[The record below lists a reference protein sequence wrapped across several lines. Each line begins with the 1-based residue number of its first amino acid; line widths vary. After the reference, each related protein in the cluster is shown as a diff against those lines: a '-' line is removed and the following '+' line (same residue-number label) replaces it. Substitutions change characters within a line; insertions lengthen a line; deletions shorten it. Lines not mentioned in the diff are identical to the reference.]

1 MTSSIL
7 SVNADD
13 VTIDYTNHR
22 GERFTRTIRPVRI
35 WFGQTEW
42 HPQRQWL
49 LEAHDYS
56 RDGLRNF
63 ALSEVHRWSAE
74 AADDAS

>member
-1 MTSSIL
+1 MGYHPRVSSE
-7 SVNADD
+7 D

-35 WFGQTEW
+35 WFGSTEW
-42 HPQRQWL
+42 HDQDQWM

-56 RDGLRNF
+56 RNALRNF
-63 ALSEVHRWSAE
+63 SLADIHRWS
-74 AADDAS
+74 S